1 MGWNSDSQRALKI
14 LGDGAKVPDLPGGV
28 TKANEGWDKAYEA
41 FVSSRD
47 GTLEK
52 LLDMDNANSAAM
64 NAVQQFRAKLEKEN
78 FELDPKKDAK
88 KIEQARRLLIGNLDE
103 AIKAYKTND
112 KSIDE
117 LTRHLE
123 QVGKYKPST
132 APL

>member
-64 NAVQQFRAKLEKEN
+64 NAVQQFRAKR
-78 FELDPKKDAK
+78 KK
-88 KIEQARRLLIGNLDE
+88 RTSN
-103 AIKAYKTND
+103 
-112 KSIDE
+112 
-117 LTRHLE
+117 
-123 QVGKYKPST
+123 
-132 APL
+132 